1 MSYLE
6 DIYSSAENLDTR
18 FPGSV
23 GGENIDM
30 NIIRHKLYK
39 SYDDNEALRMARG
52 QGAKLAPFQES
63 NCKRV
68 LVFDEYSRDS
78 EKENL
83 QIHNNRL
90 ASPALRD
97 FDPQPLNP
105 KFAQSPD
112 YSNSNK
118 YANQTF
124 HAKQKT
130 SAEIIVL
137 RSEVDHLKILLDES
151 QLRTFTNE
159 KKVGRLEKEFLDFKT
174 NVSNFLLSQRVD
186 TGHGASGPKVQESQN
201 QSFEEDDPGSEDGAE
216 RET

>member
-6 DIYSSAENLDTR
+6 DIYSSAENLDIG

-90 ASPALRD
+90 ASPGLRD
-97 FDPQPLNP
+97 FDPKPPNP
-105 KFAQSPD
+105 KFVQSPD

-118 YANQTF
+118 YANHIF
-124 HAKQKT
+124 RAKQKT

-174 NVSNFLLSQRVD
+174 NVSNFLLSQRID
-186 TGHGASGPKVQESQN
+186 TGHGPSGPKVQESQN
-201 QSFEEDDPGSEDGAE
+201 QSSDEEDPDSEDGAG